1 MLKITIFSDPPAFD
15 APVGTLPYRLVWETG
30 MVGLRDCEKSL
41 RICLAALTQYLHLAD
56 RRTDGRTDGQASC
69 ANTVRAMQSIH
80 EFISQIECSISY

>member
-1 MLKITIFSDPPAFD
+1 MLKITIFSDPTAFD

-56 RRTDGRTDGQASC
+56 RRTDGRTDRHLAP
-69 ANTVRAMQSIH
+69 TQSAL
-80 EFISQIECSISY
+80 CSRFTSS